1 MANSNKYADEGTCA
15 HALAALCLTEGKDA
29 SAYLGR
35 LIEMEDYEHAR
46 LSPSNAKRWMR
57 CPGSHALEAE
67 LSEFAKR
74 CYSMEVTDEMAEGVQ
89 IYVDAVRDR
98 IESRKLAGAV
108 EVVLFVEK
116 TLPIDHITGEAGAT
130 GTGDVVL
137 VSIWTDGTAL
147 LDMIDLKFGRGVE
160 VSPEENE
167 QLLLYTSGAL
177 VELDLLYEITKAC
190 LVIHQPRISREPL
203 EWEVDIEIV
212 RQFEAVAAEAAGK
225 VLVATEFFDNWK
237 NGPDYSYLC
246 PGEDQCRWC
255 KAKADCPKLAAFV
268 EEGVGLD
275 FEMLTGETGRVEMD
289 NKVVFLRSEY
299 SATISKKMA
308 AVELVEMW
316 CKAVRAEVERR
327 LLLGIDVPGY
337 KLVQGRKGSRAW
349 SSAEEAEA
357 LLKSMRLKMDEM
369 YDLKLISPTTAEK
382 VLKESPKRW
391 KKVQALITQSE
402 GSPSVA
408 PASDKRP
415 ALVIGAVEDDFEEV
429 EDDLVG

>member
-15 HALAALCLTEGKDA
+15 HALAALCLTEGKA
-29 SAYLGR
+29 AAAYLGR

-46 LSPSNAKRWMR
+46 LSPSSAKRWMR

-67 LSEFAKR
+67 LAEFVER
-74 CYSMEVTDEMAEGVQ
+74 CYSMEVTDDMAEGVQ
-89 IYVDAVRDR
+89 VYVDAVRDR

-108 EVVLFVEK
+108 DVILFVEK
-116 TLPIDHITGEAGAT
+116 TLPIDHITGEVGAT

-137 VSIWTDGTAL
+137 VSIWADGTAL

-212 RQFEAVAAEAAGK
+212 RQFEAVATEAAGN
-225 VLVATEFFDNWK
+225 VHTATEFFDNWK
-237 NGPDYSYLC
+237 NGPGYSYLC

-255 KAKADCPKLAAFV
+255 KAKAECPKLAAFV
-268 EEGVGLD
+268 EEEVEAN
-275 FEMLTGETGRVEMD
+275 FEVLGAVSDPAHAVETAVTTSPKLQEKMD
-289 NKVVFLRSEY
+289 
-299 SATISKKMA
+299 

-327 LLLGIDVPGY
+327 LLLGEEVPGY
-337 KLVQGRKGSRAW
+337 KLVQGKRGARQW
-349 SSAEEAEA
+349 TSAEEAEA
-357 LLKSMRLKMDEM
+357 MLKSMRLKQDEM

-391 KKVQALITQSE
+391 NRIAPLITQKE
-402 GSPSVA
+402 GGPSVA

-415 ALVIGAVEDDFEEV
+415 ALVVGAVEDDFQDETA
-429 EDDLVG
+429 DLAG